1 MSWPARKRFKS
12 TTMSE
17 PDQPI
22 AANVLA
28 RQFDAAGHNQRW
40 VGDTTEFRDRRQRE
54 ALPGRDSRPVFYSGS
69 SRTRLE
75 QHGVV
80 CSMSRRGNCYD
91 VIESWFSR

>member
-1 MSWPARKRFKS
+1 
-12 TTMSE
+12 MSE

-54 ALPGRDSRPVFYSGS
+54 ALTGRDSRSVFAVHLAPAS
-69 SRTRLE
+69 SSTGLS
-75 QHGVV
+75 VP
-80 CSMSRRGNCYD
+80 
-91 VIESWFSR
+91 